1 MRTTPGKGKRS
12 RALERKAKRAARLAV
27 PELKVEVTFRHV
39 EPTDALRQYAERKFG
54 HVAKAL
60 RRPSEAHLILSVD
73 KYRHSGEVTFKSGRL
88 AATAVEEDRDLY
100 AVIDLLADKIG
111 GQLKRHVEKM
121 TAKKT
126 RVPSAPE
133 ILGGGAAEEPE
144 SV

>member
-1 MRTTPGKGKRS
+1 MRATPGKGKRK
-12 RALERKAKRAARLAV
+12 RALERKAKRAARMAA

-39 EPTDALRQYAERKFG
+39 DPTDALRQYAERKFT

-60 RRPSEAHLILSVD
+60 RRSSEAHLILSVD

-88 AATAVEEDRDLY
+88 AATAVEENRDLY
-100 AVIDLLADKIG
+100 TVIDLLADKIG
-111 GQLKRHVEKM
+111 RQLKDHAEKI

-144 SV
+144 PV